1 MKNILLRSLTGLIYV
16 GLIITCVLVSDVTY
30 LCLVSLLCILASVEF
45 FKLANHDSAKSISLI
60 NVIDI
65 LCGLSLIG
73 GIWAFVNY
81 FSPYILG
88 VFPLPVIARFISTLY
103 IKDGL
108 PLRNLARSM
117 TGIMYIALPLAL
129 STMLYEISKHIVLAM
144 FVFIWINDTG
154 AFLVGSAIG
163 RHRLFERISPK
174 KSWEGFWGGL
184 VFCIAAAIAMFN
196 FWPCYFTDLKMGTM
210 ILFGIVVSVFATWGD
225 LVESLI
231 KRTINVKDSGNIMPG
246 HGGILDR
253 IDSLLIVIPA
263 VMCMMIFLM

>member
-88 VFPLPVIARFISTLY
+88 VFLLLVIARFISTLY

-144 FVFIWINDTG
+144 FVFIWINDT
-154 AFLVGSAIG
+154 FS
-163 RHRLFERISPK
+163 
-174 KSWEGFWGGL
+174 
-184 VFCIAAAIAMFN
+184 
-196 FWPCYFTDLKMGTM
+196 TDLKMGTM